1 MRSPFVPTH
10 AMEGIVRIENATTG
24 RWVVRFRRNR
34 KTYVGHFA
42 DSHYCGK
49 HAALKAAKAWRD
61 EHLRDAQPMS
71 SQAYYSFIRKNNTSG
86 VTGVFR
92 VKLIKKRK
100 NGTRTEH
107 WAWIAHSPT
116 KPIRTRSFS
125 IAKYGEQGAY
135 DLAVAARKQFVAE
148 CEAPFLRNPPSDRH
162 SKKRINRL
170 LVGDE
175 KHVTT
180 L

>member
-42 DSHYCGK
+42 DSHHGGK
-49 HAALKAAKAWRD
+49 RAALKAAKAWRD
-61 EHLRDAQPMS
+61 VRLREAQPMS
-71 SQAYYSFIRKNNTSG
+71 SKTYFSFIRKNNTSG

-92 VKLIKKRK
+92 IKLVKTHAD
-100 NGTRTEH
+100 GTRVER

-116 KPIRTRSFS
+116 KPIKVRSFS
-125 IAKYGEQGAY
+125 IAKYGEQEAFN
-135 DLAVAARKQFVAE
+135 LAITARKRFVAG
-148 CEAPFLRNPPSDRH
+148 CKMPFLRNPPSDR
-162 SKKRINRL
+162 RR
-170 LVGDE
+170 E
-175 KHVTT
+175 KLHCLST
-180 L
+180 